1 MAMTGRK
8 VEDMAGRT
16 PKNTVQDWIDA
27 ARRMLVDEGIAGLK
41 VDRLANR
48 LGVTRGG
55 FYHNFKDRDEFF
67 DQLIQ
72 HWEES
77 CRFLP
82 DEAPPAKAG
91 EAIKW
96 LDRLISRLIEA
107 DGYDYQFDL
116 AVREWARGDKR
127 AEWAVERADR
137 DRLDTLQKF
146 FEAIGYD
153 AEHAAIRARVFY
165 YHQIGYYTLGVR
177 QSIPERRRNAQL
189 YIEILC
195 GEEALLA
202 ARASSAKARKSQ
214 TRAA

>member
-1 MAMTGRK
+1 M
-8 VEDMAGRT
+8 VGRT
-16 PKNTVQDWIDA
+16 PKNTVQDWIEA
-27 ARRMLVDEGIAGLK
+27 AQRMLVDEGITGLK

-67 DQLIQ
+67 DQIIR

-82 DEAPPAKAG
+82 DEPPPPKPA
-91 EAIKW
+91 EAIDW
-96 LDRLISRLIEA
+96 LDRTINRLIES
-107 DGYDYQFDL
+107 DGYDYRFDL
-116 AVREWARGDKR
+116 AVREWARADKR

-153 AEHAAIRARVFY
+153 NEHAAIRSRVFY
-165 YHQIGYYTLGVR
+165 YHQIGYYAIGVR
-177 QSIPERRRNAQL
+177 QSISERRKNAQL
-189 YIEILC
+189 YIDILC
-195 GEEALLA
+195 GDEALSA
-202 ARASSAKARKSQ
+202 ARASAQKGRKAR
-214 TRAA
+214 AA

>member
-1 MAMTGRK
+1 M
-8 VEDMAGRT
+8 VGRT

-27 ARRMLVDEGIAGLK
+27 ARRMLIEEGIAGLK

-67 DQLIQ
+67 EQIIR
-72 HWEES
+72 HWERT

-82 DEAPPAKAG
+82 EEPPPSRPA
-91 EAIKW
+91 EAIEW
-96 LDRLISRLIEA
+96 LDRATSRLIES
-107 DGYDYQFDL
+107 DGYDYHFDL

-127 AEWAVERADR
+127 AGWAVERADR
-137 DRLDTLQKF
+137 ERLETLQKF

-165 YHQIGYYTLGVR
+165 YHQIGYYAIGVR
-177 QSIPERRRNAQL
+177 QSISERRKNAQL
-189 YIEILC
+189 YLDILC
-195 GEEALLA
+195 GEGALSA
-202 ARASSAKARKSQ
+202 ARAASQKARKVK
-214 TRAA
+214 AA

>member
-1 MAMTGRK
+1 M
-8 VEDMAGRT
+8 VGRT
-16 PKNTVQDWIDA
+16 PKNTVQDWIEA
-27 ARRMLVDEGIAGLK
+27 AQRTLVDEGISGLK

-67 DQLIQ
+67 DQIVR
-72 HWEES
+72 HWEET

-82 DEAPPAKAG
+82 DDPPPAKASDAV
-91 EAIKW
+91 EW
-96 LDRLISRLIEA
+96 LDRMTARLIES

-116 AVREWARGDKR
+116 AVREWARADQR

-137 DRLDTLQKF
+137 ERLETLQRF

-165 YHQIGYYTLGVR
+165 YHQIGYYAIGVR
-177 QSIPERRRNAQL
+177 QSIAERRKNAQF
-189 YIEILC
+189 YIDILC
-195 GEEALLA
+195 GEEAIAA
-202 ARASSAKARKSQ
+202 ARAAAPKARK
-214 TRAA
+214 TKAA